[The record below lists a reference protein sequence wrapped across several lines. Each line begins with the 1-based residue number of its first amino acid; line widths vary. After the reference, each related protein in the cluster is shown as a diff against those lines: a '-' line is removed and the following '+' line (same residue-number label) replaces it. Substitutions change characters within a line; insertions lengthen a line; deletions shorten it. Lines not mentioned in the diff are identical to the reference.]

1 MDFSCSTAYRILAP
15 PPGIESTSPAL
26 QGRFLTTEPQ
36 GKSLDLSSIFIHSWV
51 ISSSLMA
58 LNIISTL
65 MTLEFTPSAPTSR
78 LICPTVYFTS
88 SLGWL
93 ICISN
98 LIMDKLNSAF
108 LPNSFLAWSSPSQEV
123 AAPCIHLLRPKL

>member
-1 MDFSCSTAYRILAP
+1 MDFSYSTACRILAP
-15 PPGIESTSPAL
+15 SPGIKSTSPAL
-26 QGRFLTTEPQ
+26 QGRFLTTEPP

-65 MTLEFTPSAPTSR
+65 MTLAFTSSVPTSR
-78 LICPTVYFTS
+78 LVCPTVYVTP

-93 ICISN
+93 ICTAN
-98 LIMDKLNSAF
+98 LIVEKLNCAF
-108 LPNSFLAWSSPSQEV
+108 LPNSFLARQSSSQEV